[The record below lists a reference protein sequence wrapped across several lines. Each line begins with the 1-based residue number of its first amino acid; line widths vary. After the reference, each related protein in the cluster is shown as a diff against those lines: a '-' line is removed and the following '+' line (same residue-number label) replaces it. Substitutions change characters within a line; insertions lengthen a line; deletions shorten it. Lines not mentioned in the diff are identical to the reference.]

1 MRIIAILLAVLII
14 VGGLVGLIG
23 IIDPQAIQL
32 NGSADVSKAFLSNLP
47 LILSSL
53 SALASGLVLLVLAGL
68 LNNTD
73 SIRTQ
78 QRFAELMLERLNR
91 AGQQGD

>member
-1 MRIIAILLAVLII
+1 MLAITGRRVAVLII
-14 VGGLVGLIG
+14 VGGVVGLIG

-32 NGSADVSKAFLSNLP
+32 KGSADESKAFLA
-47 LILSSL
+47 SL
-53 SALASGLVLLVLAGL
+53 SALASGLVLLVLAGF

-78 QRFAELMLERLNR
+78 QRFAELTLERLNK